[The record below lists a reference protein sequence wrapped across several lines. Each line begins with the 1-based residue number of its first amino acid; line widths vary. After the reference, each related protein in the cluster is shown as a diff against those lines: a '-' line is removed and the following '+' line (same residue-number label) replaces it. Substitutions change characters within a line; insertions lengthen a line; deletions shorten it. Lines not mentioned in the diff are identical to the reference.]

1 METSFEREVLDRLT
15 KIEEKLN
22 SYSDAK
28 SKTYEN
34 EKKIITFDNELN
46 EVKKK
51 VSQLEENNK
60 WLSRAIWGAVIVA
73 AVGFLFSLIR
83 TGAGM

>member
-1 METSFEREVLDRLT
+1 METAFEREVLDRLT

-22 SYSDAK
+22 SYSAAK
-28 SKTYEN
+28 EKTYDN
-34 EKKIITFDNELN
+34 EKKIIVLDNDLED
-46 EVKKK
+46 VKNR
-51 VSQLEENNK
+51 VLQLEENDK

-73 AVGFLFSLIR
+73 AVGLLFSLIR

>member
-34 EKKIITFDNELN
+34 EKKIITLDNELN

-73 AVGFLFSLIR
+73 AVGLLFSLIR
-83 TGAGM
+83 TGAGL